1 MPVATT
7 TEFWDARLNGEDP
20 TDPDTTNA
28 NTTWTKTGSGSPA
41 VSGGAWRV
49 SDNDYNIVPTTTAYS
64 MVASLSYNSA
74 PSNGEQIMFM
84 DNGTYS
90 VAVQVAADGKFSLVG
105 ATTAT
110 TADLDPDMGEEV
122 AVPTILRLTLTA
134 AGTARLYPLEII
146 EDDDGNS
153 SYLEITATN
162 DTSGSKKIEWGNNSG
177 TVDWYNV
184 YATTKGAFSPDE
196 LALSAFTTN
205 TLLRMGI
212 STIDILKDSKRTY
225 LKNIVSDSAIR
236 YGYDISN
243 QMITRLTPPSI
254 HVLLKNVTSP
264 SFEALSGTRVK
275 INYDVS
281 LFITTRG
288 TDYKNAYRLGL
299 NIMGDCFDEL
309 YLNTGLNG
317 TTDSLINFTAEFDT
331 KMDDDEVICVHV
343 LTLTYMRQVSM
354 LNR

>member
-1 MPVATT
+1 MAVAST
-7 TEFWDARLNGEDP
+7 TEYWDARLNGEDP
-20 TDPDTTNA
+20 ENPDTTNS
-28 NTTWTKTGSGSPA
+28 NTTWAKSGVGAPEA
-41 VSGGAWRV
+41 SGGAWRV

-64 MVASLSYNSA
+64 MVVALSYNST

-90 VAVQVAADGKFSLVG
+90 VAVQVAANGAFSLVG

-110 TADLDPDMGEEV
+110 TGDLDPDMGEEV
-122 AVPTILRLTLTA
+122 AVPTILRLTLTTG
-134 AGTARLYPLEII
+134 GTARLYPLEII
-146 EDDDGNS
+146 EDDDGATT
-153 SYLEITATN
+153 YLEVTATN
-162 DTSGSKKIEWGNNSG
+162 DASGSKKIEWGNNSG
-177 TVDWYNV
+177 TIDWYNV
-184 YATTKGAFSPDE
+184 YATTFGAFSPDE
-196 LALSAFTTN
+196 LAISDFTSN
-205 TLLRMGI
+205 TLLRMGL
-212 STIDILKDSKRTY
+212 STVNILKDSKRTY
-225 LKNIVSDSAIR
+225 LKNVVSDSAIV

-243 QMITRLTPPSI
+243 RMINRITPPSI

-264 SFEALSGTRVK
+264 MFEALAGVRVK
-275 INYDVS
+275 INYDVQ

-309 YLNTGLNG
+309 YLNTGLSG
-317 TTDSLINFTAEFDT
+317 TTDSLINFTSEFDS

-354 LNR
+354 LHR